1 MSDVTQL
8 RRDSGTAAGGQVG
21 YHSTSESSLDTYLW
35 TAESCS
41 SLKNNY
47 SHSVKNKK
55 RRRFQWVTMMFGQA
69 TCEVDAN

>member
-21 YHSTSESSLDTYLW
+21 YHSTSEASLDTHLW
-35 TAESCS
+35 TTESSS

-47 SHSVKNKK
+47 SHSVKNRKK
-55 RRRFQWVTMMFGQA
+55 GEGFSG
-69 TCEVDAN
+69 